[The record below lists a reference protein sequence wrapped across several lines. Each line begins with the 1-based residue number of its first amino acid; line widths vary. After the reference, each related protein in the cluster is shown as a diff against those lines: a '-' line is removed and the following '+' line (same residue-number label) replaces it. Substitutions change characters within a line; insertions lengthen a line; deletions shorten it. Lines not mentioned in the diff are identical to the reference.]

1 MNSPGTITLDEQ
13 YYIDVDP
20 LNFMLKKV
28 KVTADKTSTG
38 KVNKNAGRRCDITI
52 GYCGTLENALN
63 LYSRE
68 LMRNGIHNS
77 ATALN
82 SQRLEIMLKDIKN
95 AVTNLSLTLKD
106 KQEDN
111 RE

>member
-20 LNFMLKKV
+20 LNFILKKV
-28 KVTADKTSTG
+28 KVTADKSSTG

-82 SQRLEIMLKDIKN
+82 LQRLEIILKDIKN
-95 AVTNLSLTLKD
+95 AVTKLSLTLKD

>member
-20 LNFMLKKV
+20 RNFILKKI
-28 KVTADKTSTG
+28 KVTAGKASTG

-77 ATALN
+77 AMALN
-82 SQRLEIMLKDIKN
+82 LQRLEIILKDIKN
-95 AVTNLSLTLKD
+95 TVTKVSLTLKD
-106 KQEDN
+106 KQEDKT
-111 RE
+111 